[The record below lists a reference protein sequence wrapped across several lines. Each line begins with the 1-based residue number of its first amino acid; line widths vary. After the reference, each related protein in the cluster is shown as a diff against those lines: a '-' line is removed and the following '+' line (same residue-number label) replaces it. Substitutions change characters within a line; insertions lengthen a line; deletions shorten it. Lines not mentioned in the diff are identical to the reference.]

1 MISIY
6 SWEGIVMP
14 LSEMTRE
21 EAVALARKLA
31 GEYGEMEQLKK
42 EMDENEAIFSQPIP
56 EPAKHAAFKYFLPFL
71 IAAPISGAVL
81 GAASYIAL
89 QIGNSRTFNAIFS
102 FLAILVFAG
111 LLIFG
116 GRFAK
121 SKRDEMNNLEIAKHR
136 TQVGK
141 MDDLKRK
148 TNALKSQYRTL
159 QNSVKEY
166 EDVIPASQRT
176 KEQMDKVASFLESGY
191 ANDFASALKI

>member
-1 MISIY
+1 MSF
-6 SWEGIVMP
+6 SD
-14 LSEMTRE
+14 MTRE
-21 EAVALARKLA
+21 EAVALARKL
-31 GEYGEMEQLKK
+31 GQEYAEMEKLKK
-42 EMDENEAIFSQPIP
+42 EMDENEAIFSKPVP

-71 IAAPISGAVL
+71 ISAPIAGGVL
-81 GAASYIAL
+81 SYL
-89 QIGNSRTFNAIFS
+89 SYFSLKMGNSRTFYMIFT
-102 FLAILVFAG
+102 FLAVLIFAG

-148 TNALKSQYRTL
+148 TSALKSRYRTI

-166 EDVIPASQRT
+166 EDVIPEAYRT
-176 KEQMDKVASFLESGY
+176 SGQMERVASLLESGN
-191 ANDFASALKI
+191 ANDFESALKI